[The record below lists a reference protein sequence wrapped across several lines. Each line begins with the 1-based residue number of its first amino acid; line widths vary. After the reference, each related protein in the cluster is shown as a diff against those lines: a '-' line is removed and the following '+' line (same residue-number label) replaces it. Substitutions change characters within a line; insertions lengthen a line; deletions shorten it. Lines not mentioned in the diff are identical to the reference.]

1 MGAPIDFY
9 FDFSSPYGYLAS
21 CRVDEVAARHDRK
34 VNWRPFLIGVA
45 FKLTGAAPLT
55 SQGPKGPYALNDFA
69 RTARLFGVPFT
80 MPEGFPFASIAPAR
94 AFYWLLDRD
103 EEAAI
108 ALAKALFRAAF
119 AKGTNISLPAAVLE
133 VGQEQGID
141 DEALQ
146 AALRDPAVKQRLRE
160 EVELTMSYGIFG
172 SPFFVV
178 DGEQFWG
185 VDRLHHVDQWLST
198 GGW

>member
-55 SQGPKGPYALNDFA
+55 SQGPKGPYALHDFA

-80 MPEGFPFASIAPAR
+80 MPEGFPFASVAPAR
-94 AFYWLLDRD
+94 AFYWLLDQD
-103 EEAAI
+103 EDAAN
-108 ALAKALFRAAF
+108 ALAKAIFNAAYVE
-119 AKGTNISLPAAVLE
+119 GINISRPAAVLE
-133 VGQEQGID
+133 VAQKQGID
-141 DEALQ
+141 AAALQ
-146 AALRDPAVKQRLRE
+146 AALQDPAVKQRLRE

-185 VDRLHHVDQWLST
+185 VDRLHHVDQWLSG